1 MIAVNQ
7 DTGKIEWDDKLPSSP
22 YGAAAVT
29 NNVVFTTTYA
39 GDLYAF
45 NAATGAILF
54 RTPLS
59 AGTNAPVAIDG
70 DYVIVGAANALS
82 SGQRPLII
90 AYELGAKGKLP
101 DTVR

>member
-1 MIAVNQ
+1 
-7 DTGKIEWDDKLPSSP
+7 
-22 YGAAAVT
+22 
-29 NNVVFTTTYA
+29 VFTTTYA

-59 AGTNAPVAIDG
+59 AGTNAPVAIDD

-82 SGQRPLII
+82 SGQQPLII
-90 AYELGAKGKLP
+90 AYKLGAKASCPTPCADPGTRLP
-101 DTVR
+101 WDGRAS